1 MSAVPLS
8 ADRASADSNDNN
20 DLPSPLHRII
30 SRLPS
35 PISIKRVSTTHTSSP
50 ISQKRPKM
58 SNDDVMSSPDIRR
71 EILVKQVT
79 KKLSSGVKISLVH
92 NDKDKDLDSDKLDNS
107 VEILTEINDN
117 VSLSLEE
124 RNDVKNMHIEQGCLS
139 GGAVME
145 DKKLGEAELNVAIKP
160 MVEVKTSDPSKS
172 GAKITKEKT
181 IEIQWI
187 SVKRNK
193 RKTRVFKFASSVK
206 GGKDEVMI
214 EKAIDN
220 QKVPRVING
229 RRPYIVVPGV
239 DYDLEEGE
247 GVIMD
252 TEEDEIEIRLAR
264 NEKYEMDS
272 FVCDTGYLSEDE
284 MMETPSADKVINKVK
299 QQKRANNIKTKLKF
313 EKMGE
318 PEVIGC
324 LWWSGRGGQ
333 KLKMKK
339 WQAITCTS
347 TPIATSFTVPVPK
360 DQGIP
365 VPIPPKPSPTPVQSL
380 PPPPP
385 ILSADLDYMSKYHI
399 KYFVKNV
406 VQKAMIRGVGDP
418 YNCSTPMPGNGNKSS
433 DPVVAPSHSALLLQV
448 FEQEDDT
455 LKANKESVNKYVTK
469 YFNKFKYQ
477 M

>member
-1 MSAVPLS
+1 V
-8 ADRASADSNDNN
+8 
-20 DLPSPLHRII
+20 
-30 SRLPS
+30 
-35 PISIKRVSTTHTSSP
+35 K
-50 ISQKRPKM
+50 
-58 SNDDVMSSPDIRR
+58 SSPDIRR
-71 EILVKQVT
+71 EILVKQVK
-79 KKLSSGVKISLVH
+79 KKLSSGVKITLVH
-92 NDKDKDLDSDKLDNS
+92 SDKENDIDKLDNS
-107 VEILTEINDN
+107 VEIITEINDN
-117 VSLSLEE
+117 DSLTLEE
-124 RNDVKNMHIEQGCLS
+124 RNDDKSMRTEKECSRGVVL
-139 GGAVME
+139 E
-145 DKKLGEAELNVAIKP
+145 DKKVGEEELNVANNP
-160 MVEVKTSDPSKS
+160 TVEVKTSDSSKS
-172 GAKITKEKT
+172 VTAKITKEKK
-181 IEIQWI
+181 IEIQWT

-193 RKTRVFKFASSVK
+193 RKTRYFKFASSVK
-206 GGKDEVMI
+206 DGKDEVTL

-339 WQAITCTS
+339 WQAITCTN

-365 VPIPPKPSPTPVQSL
+365 VPTPPKPSPTPVQSL
-380 PPPPP
+380 PQPPP
-385 ILSADLDYMSKYHI
+385 ILSADLDYMTKYHI

-433 DPVVAPSHSALLLQV
+433 NPVVAPSHSALLLQV
-448 FEQEDDT
+448 FEQEDET
-455 LKANKESVNKYVTK
+455 LKTNKESVNKYVTK

>member
-1 MSAVPLS
+1 MPECHDDFSNKKTP
-8 ADRASADSNDNN
+8 ADDDKVIIHDGKPVEIVSND
-20 DLPSPLHRII
+20 L
-30 SRLPS
+30 SRP
-35 PISIKRVSTTHTSSP
+35 V
-50 ISQKRPKM
+50 
-58 SNDDVMSSPDIRR
+58 N
-71 EILVKQVT
+71 T
-79 KKLSSGVKISLVH
+79 KAC
-92 NDKDKDLDSDKLDNS
+92 KDKK
-107 VEILTEINDN
+107 
-117 VSLSLEE
+117 
-124 RNDVKNMHIEQGCLS
+124 
-139 GGAVME
+139 
-145 DKKLGEAELNVAIKP
+145 
-160 MVEVKTSDPSKS
+160 
-172 GAKITKEKT
+172 
-181 IEIQWI
+181 IEIQWRN
-187 SVKRNK
+187 VKRSK
-193 RKTRVFKFASSVK
+193 RKTRFFLFSSKFE
-206 GGKDEVMI
+206 GEKDEVTL

-229 RRPYIVVPGV
+229 RRPYIVVPGI

-360 DQGIP
+360 DQGILAP
-365 VPIPPKPSPTPVQSL
+365 TPPKPSPTPVQSL

-385 ILSADLDYMSKYHI
+385 ILSADLDCMTKYHI
-399 KYFVKNV
+399 KYLVKNV
-406 VQKAMIRGVGDP
+406 VQKAMIKGVGDP
-418 YNCSTPMPGNGNKSS
+418 YNCSTPMPGNGNKSA

-448 FEQEDDT
+448 FEQEDET
-455 LKANKESVNKYVTK
+455 LKTNKE
-469 YFNKFKYQ
+469 
-477 M
+477 